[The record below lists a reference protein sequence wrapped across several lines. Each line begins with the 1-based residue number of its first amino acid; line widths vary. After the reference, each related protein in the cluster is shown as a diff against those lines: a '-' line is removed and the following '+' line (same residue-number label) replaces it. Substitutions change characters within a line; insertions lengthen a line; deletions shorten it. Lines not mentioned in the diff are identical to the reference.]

1 MSLIKLAMSGWHNA
15 QEVMGQID
23 FRNKFKN
30 IKQNQFDKDPERNSI
45 VSSVRGE
52 TSPSTVVQ
60 F

>member
-1 MSLIKLAMSGWHNA
+1 MSGWHNA